1 MLKYALASKYKLYD
15 KIQNSRPRRPPE
27 EAAPSK
33 KRHRS
38 TVSSPPPSHH
48 TPNKRSK
55 TTHVL
60 PAPILDAYDP
70 PTSTYLSPTAH
81 RTSIGPTPQKDGQVL
96 GLFDQLSTEPKSRT
110 LSQRNPQRLGAGA
123 IQATPSKRPLHG
135 QVGLEPGSGTRKS
148 PLSASKKFQPNTF
161 LTPSANRILNSK
173 TPSRNSVSKL
183 LFEVTPAFLRR
194 DSQRAFPGKENDG
207 AEDDIS
213 WSPVAMRKPPRLA
226 GKGLSALVKGLR
238 DMEDEKLDEELEMLR
253 EIEGQFGPN
262 SKISQPK
269 VLVDDS
275 QGPDMPLG
283 PDGGLESEDEADI
296 EKEGQGRDGKPLKI
310 WKKKGQKRTTRRVLM
325 KPNVAK
331 WKPEPAWKGEAESEE
346 EDEQAVV
353 EQTQTTTQKPD
364 EDYEDELD
372 GEDDANE
379 AAGGKKKTKK
389 KVEGKKQGFVAK
401 VRKISATAHA
411 NFRALKIKNKQ
422 SKGKRGARFGRRR

>member
-1 MLKYALASKYKLYD
+1 MLKCTLASKYKLYD
-15 KIQNSRPRRPPE
+15 RLQFSRSRRPPD
-27 EAAPSK
+27 EATPSK
-33 KRHRS
+33 KRHRV
-38 TVSSPPPSHH
+38 TVSNPPPSHH

-55 TTHVL
+55 STHVL

-96 GLFDQLSTEPKSRT
+96 GIFDRLSTDPKSRT
-110 LSQRNPQRLGAGA
+110 PSERNPQRLGAGA
-123 IQATPSKRPLHG
+123 IQATPSKRPLDGH
-135 QVGLEPGSGTRKS
+135 VGLEPGSGIHKS
-148 PLSASKKFQPNTF
+148 PLGASTHFQLNTF

-183 LFEVTPAFLRR
+183 LFEETPAFLRR

-207 AEDDIS
+207 LEDDIS
-213 WSPVAMRKPPRLA
+213 WSPVAMRKPPRPA

-253 EIEGQFGPN
+253 EMEGQFGPSSN
-262 SKISQPK
+262 ISHPK

-275 QGPDMPLG
+275 QRPDMPLG
-283 PDGGLESEDEADI
+283 PDGGLESEDEEDV
-296 EKEGQGRDGKPLKI
+296 EKEGQGRNGKPLKI

-346 EDEQAVV
+346 EDKQAVV
-353 EQTQTTTQKPD
+353 EQTQITTQRPN

-372 GEDDANE
+372 NGEDANE
-379 AAGGKKKTKK
+379 AEGGKKKTKK
-389 KVEGKKQGFVAK
+389 KVDGNKPGFVAK

>member
-1 MLKYALASKYKLYD
+1 
-15 KIQNSRPRRPPE
+15 
-27 EAAPSK
+27 
-33 KRHRS
+33 
-38 TVSSPPPSHH
+38 
-48 TPNKRSK
+48 
-55 TTHVL
+55 
-60 PAPILDAYDP
+60 
-70 PTSTYLSPTAH
+70 
-81 RTSIGPTPQKDGQVL
+81 
-96 GLFDQLSTEPKSRT
+96 
-110 LSQRNPQRLGAGA
+110 
-123 IQATPSKRPLHG
+123 
-135 QVGLEPGSGTRKS
+135 
-148 PLSASKKFQPNTF
+148 
-161 LTPSANRILNSK
+161 
-173 TPSRNSVSKL
+173 
-183 LFEVTPAFLRR
+183 
-194 DSQRAFPGKENDG
+194 
-207 AEDDIS
+207 
-213 WSPVAMRKPPRLA
+213 MRKPPRLA

-253 EIEGQFGPN
+253 EIEGQCGPS
-262 SKISQPK
+262 SKVSQPK

-283 PDGGLESEDEADI
+283 PDGGLESEDEEDI

-331 WKPEPAWKGEAESEE
+331 WKPEPAWKGEAESGE

-353 EQTQTTTQKPD
+353 EQTQITTQKPN

-379 AAGGKKKTKK
+379 VDVGKKKTKK
-389 KVEGKKQGFVAK
+389 KAEGNKQGLVAK